1 MTVLIGNQIYKFRL
15 ITLLK
20 GIKYEGRGLKMTKG
34 RSCMAIVKREFG
46 FKGNR
51 EKIQQQLQGVIDDM
65 PDTP

>member
-1 MTVLIGNQIYKFRL
+1 MTVLIGNQIHKFRL

-20 GIKYEGRGLKMTKG
+20 GIEYEGRGLKMTKG

>member
-1 MTVLIGNQIYKFRL
+1 MTVLTGNQISKFRL
-15 ITLLK
+15 ITLLSGMK
-20 GIKYEGRGLKMTKG
+20 LEGKGLKVSRG
-34 RSCMAIVKREFG
+34 VSCMAIVKREFG